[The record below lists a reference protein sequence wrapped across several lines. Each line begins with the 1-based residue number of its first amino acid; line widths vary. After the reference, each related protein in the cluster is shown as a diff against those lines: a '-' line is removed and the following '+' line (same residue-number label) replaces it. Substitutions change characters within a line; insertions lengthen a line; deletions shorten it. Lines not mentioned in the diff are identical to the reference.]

1 MLIVKYFK
9 ALLGIYTVG
18 ILLLVILPINGKDQV
33 FGHLNNTYIINI
45 RLDYISHF
53 LLFIPWVAI
62 VYLTFGK
69 EVAFFNFDTYT
80 LISLLTFA
88 IFAESIQYFLP
99 YRTFNINDLLA
110 NVFGVLLGIIL
121 VKPIARYLTNF
132 KNQENRAVEGK

>member
-1 MLIVKYFK
+1 LLSIKYFK

-33 FGHLNNTYIINI
+33 FGHLNDTYIINI

-53 LLFIPWVAI
+53 LLFIPWVTI

-69 EVAFFNFDTYT
+69 ESAFLNFDTYT

-88 IFAESIQYFLP
+88 AFAEFIQYYLP

-110 NVFGVLLGIIL
+110 NVFGVLLGTL
-121 VKPIARYLTNF
+121 LAKPLSQCLGYIKSRLF
-132 KNQENRAVEGK
+132 